1 MIPDH
6 PPEPGAPEPAP
17 EATGPEVAVG
27 NPDAGAGLVIVDFVG
42 TAALLVACVAGILA
56 PDGAGTFTA
65 AVSGVLFA
73 IGVGLFLWGY
83 ATGVARS
90 REEQVT
96 LAGLFF
102 LTGTAL
108 PVVRFRLRLALAAQ
122 VALAVAAASIRP
134 YTAVAFAV
142 LAPMLGLGVMAA
154 WGARHG
160 TFHPRDDP
168 RRP

>member
-1 MIPDH
+1 MIPEH
-6 PPEPGAPEPAP
+6 PPEPADATSGPAADVP
-17 EATGPEVAVG
+17 VG
-27 NPDAGAGLVIVDFVG
+27 DPDAGAGLVLLDFVG
-42 TAALLVACVAGILA
+42 TAALLVACVAGIVA

-65 AVSGVLFA
+65 VASGVLFA
-73 IGVGLFLWGY
+73 VGVALFVWGY
-83 ATGVARS
+83 ANGVVRS
-90 REEQVT
+90 REEQIT
-96 LAGLFF
+96 LSGLFF
-102 LTGTAL
+102 LTGTAP
-108 PVVRFRLRLALAAQ
+108 PVVRFRLRLALAVQ
-122 VALAVAAASIRP
+122 VVLAVAAASIRP

>member
-6 PPEPGAPEPAP
+6 PPEQAPPEPAP
-17 EATGPEVAVG
+17 HDPDVG
-27 NPDAGAGLVIVDFVG
+27 DPAAGAGLVLVDFVG
-42 TAALLVACVAGILA
+42 TAALVVACVAGILA

-65 AVSGVLFA
+65 VVSGVLFA
-73 IGVGLFLWGY
+73 VGVGLFLWGY
-83 ATGVARS
+83 ATGVVRS

-96 LAGLFF
+96 LGGLFF
-102 LTGTAL
+102 LTGTAP
-108 PVVRFRLRLALAAQ
+108 PVVRFRLRLALAIQ
-122 VALAVAAASIRP
+122 VVLAVAAASVRP

-142 LAPMLGLGVMAA
+142 LAPMLGLGAMAS

-160 TFHPRDDP
+160 TFHPRDDA